1 MWYASSMVKLSRR
14 VAMAERRMP
23 RPTRS
28 NAIQTKVRNL
38 TCADCV
44 DETGKLLELSDLRVV
59 GPTTKVNPAA
69 AVPARIALCGQ
80 LANRGII
87 YRANPKQTPVANPRG
102 PSECKNAQPTPW
114 RECLTALS
122 TSSGAG

>member
-28 NAIQTKVRNL
+28 NAIETKVRNL
-38 TCADCV
+38 TCGDCAETV

-69 AVPARIALCGQ
+69 AVPARTALCLQ
-80 LANRGII
+80 LANRGIV
-87 YRANPKQTPVANPRG
+87 YRANPKQTRG
-102 PSECKNAQPTPW
+102 AMPKLPKE
-114 RECLTALS
+114 L
-122 TSSGAG
+122 